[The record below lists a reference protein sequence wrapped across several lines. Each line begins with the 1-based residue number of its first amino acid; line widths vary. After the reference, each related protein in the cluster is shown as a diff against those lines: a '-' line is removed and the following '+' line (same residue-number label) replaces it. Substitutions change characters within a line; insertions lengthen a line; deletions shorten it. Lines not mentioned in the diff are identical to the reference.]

1 MSANNVK
8 RGGLGITVIT
18 TLRRADLFWMN
29 QDSWSARGCFLFG
42 AVLLASSVAAPNHFT
57 VAAYA
62 LVIIGFSVAV
72 LPVYA
77 MWLTGSFGLAGRT
90 VTLNFDSVGVAGWP
104 RGADD
109 DRTWDRATRIWM
121 RPGVIILQFGRT
133 PGSRGGR
140 IVVPVRDV
148 SLEQRTGLRALLTAH
163 GLSFAWS

>member
-1 MSANNVK
+1 MSTDNVK
-8 RGGLGITVIT
+8 LGGPGITVDT

-29 QDSWSARGCFLFG
+29 QDSWSARGGFLLG

-62 LVIIGFSVAV
+62 LVIIGFSVGV

-90 VTLNFDSVGVAGWP
+90 VRLYFDNVGVAGWP

-109 DRTWDRATRIWM
+109 DRTWDRANRIWM

-148 SLEQRTGLRALLTAH
+148 SPQQRTDLHALLVAH
-163 GLSFAWS
+163 GLSVAWS